1 MNRTTSSMPL
11 SHLAAGERARII
23 RIEGGYGIRKK
34 LTDMG
39 VLPGKEI
46 RVHHGGGMGPRVVV
60 VEETKIMLG
69 RGVLHR
75 IMVDPLDREGAGTGS
90 QM

>member
-1 MNRTTSSMPL
+1 MPL
-11 SHLAAGERARII
+11 SHLRAGERARIT

-39 VLPGKEI
+39 VIPGKEI
-46 RVHHGGGMGPRVVV
+46 RVHHGAGMGPRVVV

-75 IMVDPLDREGAGTGS
+75 IMVDPIDCELHDSGVRG
-90 QM
+90 